1 MFLHKTLEAGWG
13 GAHLQSLHLEN
24 WHKRL
29 MNSQAAWTEYWDPVS
44 KIKKKKCIKK
54 LNYNKQNPEI

>member
-1 MFLHKTLEAGWG
+1 MILHKTLEAGWG

-44 KIKKKKCIKK
+44 KIKKKNALKS
-54 LNYNKQNPEI
+54 